1 MKELE
6 RQSEGGEG
14 GEQEPD
20 DEGRRGGGGYAVDG
34 GRGQGRGVGGE
45 VKRGGGGGL
54 PGDAGKGKG
63 GGGKTPIAKVFP
75 SKPRPAC
82 IDTETIP
89 SKRGRELGEPPD
101 PISTE
106 EPTEAATPRM
116 DQGDGKAEGGEG
128 TGGATK
134 GWVDSS
140 VSTSMEEFLRTTEIP
155 QPQQLTPAPVSQR
168 ARADVITSGGK
179 DVGSPA
185 KLRRVGGGEEAVRE
199 EVEIED
205 FMMEETVRQE
215 GGRGED
221 GEISPTQVFTGG
233 LEAGKEGKHHQG
245 IGCGGDDD
253 EDGQGGNGTP
263 HTPTEPWSD
272 HDAPMEDEDG
282 GERDGG
288 GGGIDIPQRLLPP
301 GEGQGGGGG
310 GIDIPPRPL
319 PPGEG
324 QGGEGGI
331 DIPQRPLPPGEG
343 QGGGT
348 GAGGRRST
356 TTEKDS
362 TMNGQNVHY
371 RTSPTSSRT
380 TAKHPRSCRARTA
393 SRSRRKTTTT
403 R

>member
-63 GGGKTPIAKVFP
+63 GRGKTPIAKVFP
-75 SKPRPAC
+75 SKPRPAFA
-82 IDTETIP
+82 DTETIP
-89 SKRGRELGEPPD
+89 SKRGRELGEPSD
-101 PISTE
+101 PVSTE
-106 EPTEAATPRM
+106 EPTEAATPRL

-128 TGGATK
+128 TGGATE

-140 VSTSMEEFLRTTEIP
+140 VSTSMEEFLRTAEIP

-168 ARADVITSGGK
+168 ARADVITSGRK

-233 LEAGKEGKHHQG
+233 FEAGKEGKHHQG
-245 IGCGGDDD
+245 IGRGGDDD
-253 EDGQGGNGTP
+253 EDGQG
-263 HTPTEPWSD
+263 
-272 HDAPMEDEDG
+272 
-282 GERDGG
+282 
-288 GGGIDIPQRLLPP
+288 
-301 GEGQGGGGG
+301 
-310 GIDIPPRPL
+310 
-319 PPGEG
+319 
-324 QGGEGGI
+324 
-331 DIPQRPLPPGEG
+331 
-343 QGGGT
+343 
-348 GAGGRRST
+348 
-356 TTEKDS
+356 
-362 TMNGQNVHY
+362 
-371 RTSPTSSRT
+371 
-380 TAKHPRSCRARTA
+380 
-393 SRSRRKTTTT
+393 
-403 R
+403 